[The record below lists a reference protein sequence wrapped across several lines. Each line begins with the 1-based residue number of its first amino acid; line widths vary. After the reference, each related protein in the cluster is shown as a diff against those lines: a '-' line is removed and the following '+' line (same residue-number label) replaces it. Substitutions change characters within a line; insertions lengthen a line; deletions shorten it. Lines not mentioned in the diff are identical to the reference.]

1 MDPLEPH
8 DDQRLPP
15 CGADAET
22 CAHLAQRRQMY
33 TSWEFTFLSQR
44 WQRQDPDLRP
54 MPLPG
59 PDDGSASPQ
68 LAARAAPHR
77 SLLP

>member
-1 MDPLEPH
+1 MDPLEPQ
-8 DDQRLPP
+8 DQRLPP

-59 PDDGSASPQ
+59 ARRRAGPQ
-68 LAARAAPHR
+68 LAAKLRLSVSA
-77 SLLP
+77 